1 MKREKLEGK
10 VDLINRYTGRN
21 FSLDYDRFNG
31 GYFLAENGGGKT
43 TENDRMNSN
52 EMYAYLRGILA
63 GLKLK

>member
-10 VDLINRYTGRN
+10 VDLINRYTGGN
-21 FSLDYDRFNG
+21 FSLNYDRYNC
-31 GYFLAENGGGKT
+31 GYFLTERGGGCT

-52 EMYAYLRGILA
+52 EMYAYLRGVLA